1 MQQTHIL
8 TLSLENIFHS
18 EENKKR
24 LESNSYYNHGLAM
37 AIDISGLLSP
47 FITSP
52 PSPYLLTDYRIGLI
66 TKGHM
71 KGIVN
76 LRECEFRAGTAVI
89 VTPGT
94 IAEPIWASDDFTIT
108 GIGMPDELL
117 ALAHRGK
124 LPPVFS
130 GLAHNVSHVLS
141 EQEFRLANG
150 IFHSLWQTLNMPVTS
165 NSVLLNL
172 IAALSCFYNDL
183 FTQPS
188 PEDNLQLDN
197 AHQVFNRFL
206 ALVNQHCRE
215 QRLLG
220 FYADR
225 LCVTTRYLGT
235 LVKQA
240 SGVTAKEW
248 IDKAVVTAAKVM
260 LRHSN
265 LSIIQIADNLNF
277 ANPSFFCKYFK
288 RIAGCTPQHFRN
300 ANK

>member
-1 MQQTHIL
+1 MQHTNIL
-8 TLSLENIFHS
+8 TLSLEKIFHS
-18 EENKKR
+18 EEIQKN
-24 LESNSYYNHGLAM
+24 LTTNSYYDHGLAM
-37 AIDISGLLSP
+37 AMEMHGLLSP

-66 TKGHM
+66 TKGHI
-71 KGIVN
+71 KSIIN
-76 LRECEFRAGTAVI
+76 LQERECHAGMAI
-89 VTPGT
+89 IITPGT
-94 IAEPIWASDDFTIT
+94 IAEPVWASSDFSVT

-124 LPPVFS
+124 LPPLFS
-130 GLAHNVSHVLS
+130 GLAHDVSHALS
-141 EQEFRLANG
+141 EQEFSLANAM
-150 IFHSLWQTLNMPVTS
+150 FHSLWQTLNMPLMS

-188 PEDNLQLDN
+188 PDDNLQLDN
-197 AHQVFNRFL
+197 AHQVFNRFI

-215 QRLLG
+215 QRLLD

-235 LVKQA
+235 LVRQA
-240 SGVTAKEW
+240 SGITAKEW

-265 LSIIQIADNLNF
+265 LSVIQIADNLNF